1 MKKYVRWFILG
12 LCITF
17 LATTLHRNWQN
28 LGDISFHPHSGALL
42 LAGLITTLLAHI
54 NAGAIWWYVVKL
66 FNQPLLLRQA
76 IAIYLKTNL
85 AKYLPGNIWH
95 FYGRVD
101 AIRKTG
107 AELSLATMIVLIEP
121 LLMAIAAA
129 TTGAIALSWG
139 LLQRQG
145 GWGSLGRL
153 MQLDPSHSWYGL
165 IGAIAIL
172 GSLITIHPQVLST
185 LLRLA
190 GKLKH
195 TKTNSPNVDQSS
207 TTSIVINAYPLVP
220 LMADVVYIL
229 MRGLGFIFVI
239 MAVSS
244 TLSITD
250 HWPMLIAGYSFAW
263 VLGLIVPGAPG
274 GLGVFEA
281 TIMILLGTTINP
293 ALLISTIAIF
303 RIVNTIAELLG
314 AGIGVA
320 IEELAPSR
328 DGSSRKLP

>member
-1 MKKYVRWFILG
+1 M
-12 LCITF
+12 
-17 LATTLHRNWQN
+17 
-28 LGDISFHPHSGALL
+28 
-42 LAGLITTLLAHI
+42 
-54 NAGAIWWYVVKL
+54 KL
-66 FNQPLLLRQA
+66 FNQPLRLHHA

-95 FYGRVD
+95 FYGRVE

-129 TTGAIALSWG
+129 TTGAIALSWSF
-139 LLQRQG
+139 LQRQG
-145 GWGSLGRL
+145 SSDSWGGL
-153 MQLDPSHSWYGL
+153 MPLAPSHSWYGL
-165 IGAIAIL
+165 MGAIAIL

-185 LLRLA
+185 LLRLT
-190 GKLKH
+190 GKLKNPN
-195 TKTNSPNVDQSS
+195 TNSPKTDQSS
-207 TTSIVINAYPLVP
+207 TTSIVITAYPLVP

-244 TLSITD
+244 TFSIAN
-250 HWPMLIAGYSFAW
+250 HWPMLFAGYSIAW

-281 TIMILLGTTINP
+281 TIMILLGNTINA
-293 ALLISTIAIF
+293 ALLISAIAIF

-320 IEELAPSR
+320 I
-328 DGSSRKLP
+328 K